1 MITKLPNL
9 LTLLRIGAVP
19 VLILFLREREYAIAV
34 AIFVGAG
41 ITDGLDG
48 WIAKKFN
55 CVTRLGSILDPIA
68 DKVLIVSTY
77 VMLVLLG
84 DLPFWLLLL
93 IVFRDVGIIGGYLI
107 LDTLHGSV
115 PLRPSL
121 LSKVN
126 TVLQIILVSV
136 VLIDRAGW
144 AHLPW
149 LNEFLIGLVGL
160 TTLISGIH
168 YGYLW
173 FIRGAEYDDTVGS

>member
-1 MITKLPNL
+1 MLTKLPNL

-19 VLILFLREREYAIAV
+19 VLILFLREREYAVAV

-77 VMLVLLG
+77 VVLVLLG

-93 IVFRDVGIIGGYLI
+93 IVFRDLGIIGGYLI
-107 LDTLHGSV
+107 LDTLHDSV
-115 PLRPSL
+115 PLHPSF
-121 LSKVN
+121 LSKAN
-126 TVLQIILVSV
+126 TLLQIILVAV

-149 LNEFLIGLVGL
+149 LNEFLIVLVGL

-173 FIRGAEYDDTVGS
+173 FIRGVDFDDPVGS

>member
-1 MITKLPNL
+1 M
-9 LTLLRIGAVP
+9 
-19 VLILFLREREYAIAV
+19 AV

-77 VMLVLLG
+77 VVLVLLG

-93 IVFRDVGIIGGYLI
+93 IVFRDAGIIGGYLI
-107 LDTLHGSV
+107 LDTLHESV
-115 PLRPSL
+115 PLHPSF

-126 TVLQIILVSV
+126 TLLQIILVAV

-144 AHLPW
+144 VHLPW
-149 LNEFLIGLVGL
+149 LNEVLIGLVGL

-173 FIRGAEYDDTVGS
+173 FIRGAEYDDTVGR

>member
-1 MITKLPNL
+1 M
-9 LTLLRIGAVP
+9 
-19 VLILFLREREYAIAV
+19 AV

-77 VMLVLLG
+77 VVLVLLG

-93 IVFRDVGIIGGYLI
+93 IVFRDAGIIGGYLI
-107 LDTLHGSV
+107 LDTLHDSV
-115 PLRPSL
+115 PLHPSF

-126 TVLQIILVSV
+126 TLLQIILVAV

-144 AHLPW
+144 VHLPW
-149 LNEFLIGLVGL
+149 LNEFLIVLVGL

-173 FIRGAEYDDTVGS
+173 FIRGVDFDDPVGS